1 MEEPEQTNDV
11 PQPVPEG
18 SPETEPSEPAISEQ
32 EPTAESATMT
42 ASEMRKYI
50 RMLEDQI
57 EDLGLEIPEFSENI
71 ALNEY
76 MTSLEQVLRDNG
88 YDF

>member
-1 MEEPEQTNDV
+1 MAEEQQAESEETPEPEEQIAEETALDV
-11 PQPVPEG
+11 
-18 SPETEPSEPAISEQ
+18 
-32 EPTAESATMT
+32 ESHQLS

-57 EDLGLEIPEFSENI
+57 EDTGLELPEFSADITQEQ
-71 ALNEY
+71 Y
-76 MTSLEQVLRDNG
+76 MMQLEQVLRDNG